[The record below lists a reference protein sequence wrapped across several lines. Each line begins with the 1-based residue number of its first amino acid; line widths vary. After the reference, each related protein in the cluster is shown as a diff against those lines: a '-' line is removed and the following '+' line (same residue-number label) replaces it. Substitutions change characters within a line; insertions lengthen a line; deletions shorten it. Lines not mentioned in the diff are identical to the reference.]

1 MKAKR
6 ILPLL
11 LAAAMGMSVF
21 AGCGNAIDANKAGAT
36 LEGEEIS
43 LGFMNFMA
51 RYQQAVYD
59 GQLGTMF
66 GNTMWTQDLM
76 GEGTDNIETLYL
88 LEDHMADYKV
98 EITDE
103 ELAKMDEAAEKFM
116 SDNTKAAIRQIGA
129 TKEYVKEMLRLNTIQ
144 VKMRAEM
151 DKEVDTEVSDDDFL
165 CPGQ

>member
-21 AGCGNAIDANKAGAT
+21 AGCGNAIDADKAGAT

-76 GEGTDNIETLYL
+76 GEGTDMQTSVKKQ
-88 LEDHMADYKV
+88 D
-98 EITDE
+98 
-103 ELAKMDEAAEKFM
+103 
-116 SDNTKAAIRQIGA
+116 G
-129 TKEYVKEMLRLNTIQ
+129 EY
-144 VKMRAEM
+144 
-151 DKEVDTEVSDDDFL
+151 
-165 CPGQ
+165 

>member
-21 AGCGNAIDANKAGAT
+21 AGCGNAIDADKAGAT

-59 GQLGTMF
+59 GSDGR
-66 GNTMWTQDLM
+66 GYGHADLCEEAGD
-76 GEGTDNIETLYL
+76 GEY
-88 LEDHMADYKV
+88 
-98 EITDE
+98 
-103 ELAKMDEAAEKFM
+103 
-116 SDNTKAAIRQIGA
+116 
-129 TKEYVKEMLRLNTIQ
+129 
-144 VKMRAEM
+144 
-151 DKEVDTEVSDDDFL
+151 
-165 CPGQ
+165 